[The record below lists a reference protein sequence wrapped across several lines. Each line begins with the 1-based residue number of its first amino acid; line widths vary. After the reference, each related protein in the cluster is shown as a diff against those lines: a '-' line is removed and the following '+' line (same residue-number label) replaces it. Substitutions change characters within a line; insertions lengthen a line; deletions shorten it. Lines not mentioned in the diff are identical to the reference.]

1 MSRSQLQFALTLLTA
16 ASLLGCT
23 QTPEPMKVNPD
34 RMQTDAA
41 AMNNNDV
48 DDEPTLESEGFQR
61 LNSLDYENYLKRND
75 SDPALEFSTRDK
87 HALNANA
94 LPMRNFI
101 ETVFGKALKTN
112 YIIAVEGDLRSS
124 VTLNL
129 TNEVSSR
136 ELFTLSRQLLNDNG
150 LDVSLRD
157 QTFYIFPRS
166 EARKDV
172 VIGFGRR
179 YRDIPDTAQKILQV
193 IPLKYGL
200 KASLERTLRDLT
212 SLKLSADMTQNAF
225 FAEGTRAEI
234 VRLLDLVQLLDVPAN
249 RGRNIAMVELTY
261 LSPESYIE
269 QLGQLMGAEGISVGQ
284 QAGLGVAI
292 LTIPVN
298 QLGAVAMFASNE
310 EVLDRARYWTGQID
324 RPSKGPEK
332 GYYIYHP
339 RYARASDLGE
349 SIGNLIGSGR
359 SVGGNTTRD
368 TQSAQPTQ
376 SQARDP
382 RLAAARMTG
391 QASPSSS
398 SSNGD
403 ISMTVDER
411 SNAIIFYSTGG
422 DYKALLPV
430 IRRLDVMPKQIVLD
444 ATIAEVTLTDE
455 FAQGFEF
462 AFRNGKL
469 SGGTYQAL
477 GVDEMGGFSL
487 NWVDGFD
494 RFIARLQ
501 QTSSLVNV
509 ISNPTLVVRDGVAA
523 SINVGNDI
531 PVVGS
536 TTFTEDLQSQTQSI
550 EYRKTGVQL
559 SVTPTINAQ
568 GLVVL
573 QIDQNISNTS
583 SSGPSVGG
591 NSSIFERSLK
601 TEVVAQSGQTILLG
615 GLISENTSSGDSK
628 VPLLADIPVVG
639 NLFKSESK
647 ETVKTELVIFIT
659 PRIIER
665 TEQWE
670 EIRKTIA
677 DGLTTISVN
686 D

>member
-1 MSRSQLQFALTLLTA
+1 MSRSQLQFALTLLAA

-41 AMNNNDV
+41 ATNNNDV
-48 DDEPTLESEGFQR
+48 DDEPTLASDGFQR
-61 LNSLDYENYLKRND
+61 LNSLDYENYLKRSD
-75 SDPALEFSTRDK
+75 SDPALEFSTKDK

-101 ETVFGKALKTN
+101 ETVFGKALQTN
-112 YIIAVEGDLRSS
+112 YVIAVEGELRSS

-166 EARKDV
+166 EARNDV

-193 IPLKYGL
+193 IPLNYGL
-200 KASLERTLRDLT
+200 KPSLERTLRDLST
-212 SLKLSADMTQNAF
+212 VKLSADMTQNAF

-234 VRLLDLVQLLDVPAN
+234 ARLLDLIQLLDVPAN

-261 LSPESYIE
+261 LAPEDYIE
-269 QLGQLMGAEGISVGQ
+269 QLSQLMDAEGVSVGR
-284 QAGLGVAI
+284 QAGLGVAV
-292 LTIPVN
+292 LTVPVS

-310 EVLDRARYWTGQID
+310 EVLDRARYWTAQID
-324 RPSKGPEK
+324 QPSKGPEK

-349 SIGNLIGSGR
+349 SIGNLIGAGR
-359 SVGGNTTRD
+359 RGSASTARD
-368 TQSAQPTQ
+368 TQSAQAPQ
-376 SQARDP
+376 PKDP
-382 RLAAARMTG
+382 RLAAATGTTG
-391 QASPSSS
+391 QQSQGSS

-403 ISMTVDER
+403 IAMTVDER
-411 SNAIIFYSTGG
+411 SNSIIFYSTGG

-444 ATIAEVTLTDE
+444 ATIAEVTMSDE

-477 GVDEMGGFSL
+477 GVDKLGGFSL

-501 QTSSLVNV
+501 QTSNLVNV
-509 ISNPTLVVRDGVAA
+509 ISNPTLVVRDGVSA

-536 TTFTEDLQSQTQSI
+536 TTFTEDLQSQTQSV

-559 SVTPTINAQ
+559 AVTPTINAQ

-573 QIDQNISNTS
+573 QIDQTISNTS
-583 SSGPSVGG
+583 PSGPSVAG
-591 NSSIFERSLK
+591 NSSIFERTIK

-615 GLISENTSSGDSK
+615 GLISENSSSGDSK
-628 VPLLADIPVVG
+628 VPLLGDVPLLG
-639 NLFKSESK
+639 NLFKSETEKS
-647 ETVKTELVIFIT
+647 EKTELVIFIT